1 MALALSS
8 HALPR
13 EARAQAG
20 AGFALDRFAPAP
32 TTEDGLALVL
42 PRTLGHLRP
51 GAQLT
56 LDYAHQPLVL
66 AKSNQDPEG
75 AIVGHRFVAH
85 AVGALG
91 LGDRFELFLHVPVAL
106 VQRGDQPSLGAIQ
119 FEDPSGASIAALR
132 VGGSVRLLGEDRS
145 PFQLGAFLALAIPTG
160 SDDKLSADKGVPVEG
175 RLTLAQHW
183 EKWTFGANAG
193 VRYRPEANYGTVRVG
208 TEAPFTLGGY
218 FRATENLTGIGELNG
233 ALGFRAK
240 QAFKS
245 EGTPLELLLGARYT
259 TAIKLVLT
267 GAVGVGL
274 TQAAGIPD
282 VRVIAQLGYP
292 PARPPLLPP
301 DRDKDGILDDQD
313 RCPDAAEDADGFQDE
328 DGCPDPDNDA
338 DGILDGQDH
347 CPVDAEDVDGF
358 EDQDGC
364 PDPDNDKD
372 GILDAVDECPT
383 AAEDTDGFQDQDGCP
398 DLDNDQDSIPD
409 KNDACV
415 DEAEDFDG
423 FADQDGCPEPDN
435 DKDGLLDAEDKC
447 PNLPGP
453 KETNGCPSAVRIDRS
468 QIRILERIEFE
479 TNRAEIRP
487 ESLGIIDQVRS
498 ALEVNP
504 QIRRIRI
511 EGHTDARGPDA
522 KNLKLSQRRAEAV
535 MKYLIDEGLD
545 PARLEAKGWGE
556 EHPLVA
562 NDGEANWQTNRRVEF
577 HIVDPAPP
585 GEKAPASG
593 DPTRAPTGEPTHG
606 GDL

>member
-8 HALPR
+8 HA
-13 EARAQAG
+13 AAQDRD
-20 AGFALDRFAPAP
+20 GFALDRFAPAP

-66 AKSNQDPEG
+66 AKSGNDPEG

-91 LGDRFELFLHVPVAL
+91 LGERFELFVQVPVVL
-106 VQRGDQPSLGAIQ
+106 VQRGDEPNLGAVQ
-119 FEDPSGASIAALR
+119 FEDPSGASIASLR
-132 VGGSVRLLGEDRS
+132 VGGSVRLLGEDRG
-145 PFQLGAFLALAIPTG
+145 PFQLGALAALAIPTG
-160 SDDKLSADKGVPVEG
+160 SDDQLSADQGVGAEG
-175 RLTLAQHW
+175 RVTLGYHL
-183 EKWTFGANAG
+183 EKWTLGANAG
-193 VRYRPEANYGTVRVG
+193 VRYRPSADYGTVRIG
-208 TEAPFTLGGY
+208 TEAPFTGGAY
-218 FRATENLTGIGELNG
+218 FRATEQLMALGELNG
-233 ALGFRAK
+233 ALTFRDK

-245 EGTPLELLLGARYT
+245 EGTPLELLLGARFT
-259 TAIKLVLT
+259 TALKLVLT

-274 TQAAGIPD
+274 TQAAGTPD
-282 VRVIAQLGYP
+282 VRVIMQAGYP
-292 PARPPLLPP
+292 PPRPPLAPP
-301 DRDKDGILDDQD
+301 DRDKDGILDDKD
-313 RCPDAAEDADGFQDE
+313 RCPDAPEDRDGFQDE

-338 DGILDGQDH
+338 DGILDADDR
-347 CPVDAEDVDGF
+347 CPLDAEDVDGF

-383 AAEDTDGFQDQDGCP
+383 AAEDTDGFQDNDGCP

-415 DEAEDFDG
+415 DDPEDFDG
-423 FADQDGCPEPDN
+423 FEDQDGCPDKDN
-435 DKDGLLDAEDKC
+435 DKDGLLDPEDKC

-453 KETNGCPSAVRIDRS
+453 KETKGCPSSIRIDRS

-479 TNRAEIRP
+479 TKRAEIRP

-511 EGHTDARGPDA
+511 EGHTDSRGSDA
-522 KNLKLSQRRAEAV
+522 VNLKLSQRRAEAV
-535 MKYLIDEGLD
+535 MKYLVDEGLN

-585 GEKAPASG
+585 GDEKSDKTQAPGTSN
-593 DPTRAPTGEPTHG
+593 DVG